1 MLLSYFEIYNLQS
14 CCLCLRIYD
23 KSLYEDTRDIGRIL
37 LDINLLRIIE
47 ISSIVAPEHPFV
59 TCYQNCD
66 LLVIINAG
74 ITTE

>member
-1 MLLSYFEIYNLQS
+1 MF
-14 CCLCLRIYD
+14 D
-23 KSLYEDTRDIGRIL
+23 KSPYEDTRDIGRIL